1 MEGKNRFF
9 WRWKMEDIIYFI
21 GIFIVLY
28 ILFYLF
34 MVKKARRNSKKVPVE
49 VQYLLVQY
57 NLDTKNFRYKQFM
70 NTVALVAS
78 FDISLV
84 ATIVFHIEGFIWQL
98 LFGFIFL
105 VPVILLS
112 FMLVGKYYQN
122 KKEDFDL
129 EQEEAEAAEIERKR
143 EEKKQKRKKRGGKK

>member
-1 MEGKNRFF
+1 MEV
-9 WRWKMEDIIYFI
+9 IIYFI

>member
-1 MEGKNRFF
+1 
-9 WRWKMEDIIYFI
+9 MEDIIYFI

-49 VQYLLVQY
+49 VQYLLVLY

>member
-1 MEGKNRFF
+1 
-9 WRWKMEDIIYFI
+9 MEDIIYFI
-21 GIFIVLY
+21 GIIIVLY

-34 MVKKARRNSKKVPVE
+34 MVRKARRNSKKVPVE
-49 VQYLLVQY
+49 VQYLLIRY

-84 ATIVFHIEGFIWQL
+84 VTIVFHVDGFIWQL

-129 EQEEAEAAEIERKR
+129 EKEEKLAEEQERKQEERKN
-143 EEKKQKRKKRGGKK
+143 KKKKRGGKK

>member
-1 MEGKNRFF
+1 
-9 WRWKMEDIIYFI
+9 MEDIIYFI

-143 EEKKQKRKKRGGKK
+143 EEKKQKRKKRGGER

>member
-1 MEGKNRFF
+1 
-9 WRWKMEDIIYFI
+9 MEDIIYFI

-84 ATIVFHIEGFIWQL
+84 ATIVFHIDGFIWQL
-98 LFGFIFL
+98 IFGFIFL

-112 FMLVGKYYQN
+112 FMLVGRYYQN

>member
-1 MEGKNRFF
+1 
-9 WRWKMEDIIYFI
+9 MEDIIYFI

-34 MVKKARRNSKKVPVE
+34 MVRKARRNSKKVPVE
-49 VQYLLVQY
+49 VQDLLICY
-57 NLDTKNFRYKQFM
+57 NLDTKNFRYRQFM

-84 ATIVFHIEGFIWQL
+84 ATIVFHIDGFIWQL

-112 FMLVGKYYQN
+112 FMVVGKYYQS
-122 KKEDFDL
+122 KREDFDL
-129 EQEEAEAAEIERKR
+129 EKEESLAEEQ
-143 EEKKQKRKKRGGKK
+143 EKKQEERKNKKKKRGGKK

>member
-1 MEGKNRFF
+1 
-9 WRWKMEDIIYFI
+9 MEDIIYFI

-34 MVKKARRNSKKVPVE
+34 MVKKAIRNSKKVPVE
-49 VQYLLVQY
+49 VQYLLVLY

>member
-1 MEGKNRFF
+1 ME
-9 WRWKMEDIIYFI
+9 EIIYFI

-129 EQEEAEAAEIERKR
+129 EQEEAAAAEIERKR

>member
-1 MEGKNRFF
+1 
-9 WRWKMEDIIYFI
+9 MEDTIYFI

-28 ILFYLF
+28 ILFSLF
-34 MVKKARRNSKKVPVE
+34 LAKKARRNSKKVPIE

>member
-1 MEGKNRFF
+1 
-9 WRWKMEDIIYFI
+9 MEDIIYFI

-143 EEKKQKRKKRGGKK
+143 EEKKQKRKK

>member
-1 MEGKNRFF
+1 
-9 WRWKMEDIIYFI
+9 MEDIICFI

>member
-1 MEGKNRFF
+1 
-9 WRWKMEDIIYFI
+9 MEDIIYFI

-28 ILFYLF
+28 ILFHLF

>member
-1 MEGKNRFF
+1 
-9 WRWKMEDIIYFI
+9 
-21 GIFIVLY
+21 
-28 ILFYLF
+28 

>member
-1 MEGKNRFF
+1 
-9 WRWKMEDIIYFI
+9 MEDIIYFI

-129 EQEEAEAAEIERKR
+129 EQEEAEAAE
-143 EEKKQKRKKRGGKK
+143 KKQKRKKRGGKK

>member
-1 MEGKNRFF
+1 
-9 WRWKMEDIIYFI
+9 MEDIIYFI

-34 MVKKARRNSKKVPVE
+34 MVKKARRNSKKVPIE

>member
-1 MEGKNRFF
+1 
-9 WRWKMEDIIYFI
+9 
-21 GIFIVLY
+21 
-28 ILFYLF
+28 
-34 MVKKARRNSKKVPVE
+34 MVKKARRNSKKVPIE

>member
-1 MEGKNRFF
+1 
-9 WRWKMEDIIYFI
+9 
-21 GIFIVLY
+21 
-28 ILFYLF
+28 

-129 EQEEAEAAEIERKR
+129 EQEEAAAAEIERKR

>member
-1 MEGKNRFF
+1 
-9 WRWKMEDIIYFI
+9 MEDIIYFI

-122 KKEDFDL
+122 KKEDFNL

>member
-1 MEGKNRFF
+1 MEV
-9 WRWKMEDIIYFI
+9 IIYFI

-84 ATIVFHIEGFIWQL
+84 ATIVFHIDGFIWQL

-112 FMLVGKYYQN
+112 FMLVGRYYQN

>member
-1 MEGKNRFF
+1 
-9 WRWKMEDIIYFI
+9 
-21 GIFIVLY
+21 
-28 ILFYLF
+28 

-84 ATIVFHIEGFIWQL
+84 ATIVFHIDGFIWQL

>member
-1 MEGKNRFF
+1 
-9 WRWKMEDIIYFI
+9 
-21 GIFIVLY
+21 
-28 ILFYLF
+28 
-34 MVKKARRNSKKVPVE
+34 
-49 VQYLLVQY
+49 
-57 NLDTKNFRYKQFM
+57 M

-84 ATIVFHIEGFIWQL
+84 ATIVFHIDGFIWQL

-112 FMLVGKYYQN
+112 FMLVGRYYQN